1 MLANLQQELHKAKE
15 HLQNELAKLQAWR
28 ANPAIVEGVYVMAYG
43 SSQPIRNVAAVSTLD
58 AQTIVIQP
66 WDKTIIRDIEK
77 GISDASLGLN
87 PSNNGESLMIK
98 IPPLTEER
106 RRDLVKLASRLGED
120 GKVGIRTVRQD
131 FKKKIDTAKANKEI
145 SEDEAKSYE
154 TDLQKQIDAA
164 IKEVDSLLKTKE
176 EDIMKV

>member
-1 MLANLQQELHKAKE
+1 MLTNLQQDLCKAKN
-15 HLQNELAKLQAWR
+15 HLHNELAKLQAWR

-43 SSQPIRNVAAVSTLD
+43 SSQALRNVAAVSTLD

-66 WDKTIIRDIEK
+66 WDKSIIRDIEK

-106 RRDLVKLASRLGED
+106 RRELAKIAARLTEEW
-120 GKVGIRTVRQD
+120 KVGIRTVRQD
-131 FKKKIDTAKANKEI
+131 YKKKIDAAKAGKEI

-154 TDLQKQIDAA
+154 WDLQKH
-164 IKEVDSLLKTKE
+164 VDLAMKDVESFLKTKE
-176 EDIMKV
+176 EEIMKV

>member
-1 MLANLQQELHKAKE
+1 MLANLQQELHKAKN

-43 SSQPIRNVAAVSTLD
+43 SSQPLKNVAAVSTLD

-77 GISDASLGLN
+77 GISDANLGLN

-131 FKKKIDTAKANKEI
+131 FKKKIDSAKANKEI

-164 IKEVDSLLKTKE
+164 MKEVDSLLKTKE

>member
-1 MLANLQQELHKAKE
+1 
-15 HLQNELAKLQAWR
+15 
-28 ANPAIVEGVYVMAYG
+28 MAYG
-43 SSQPIRNVAAVSTLD
+43 SSQPLKNVAAVSTLD

-77 GISDASLGLN
+77 GISDANLGLN

-98 IPPLTEER
+98 IPALTEER

-154 TDLQKQIDAA
+154 TDLQKNIDAA
-164 IKEVDSLLKTKE
+164 IKDVETLLKTKE